1 MSASRIASRYSKSLL
16 DLAIERNELS
26 QVLTDINYV
35 GQAVKVRDLY
45 LMIKSPIIN
54 PAKKKAIFH
63 RLFGGKLSKTTE
75 SFFDIMIRKGRESIL
90 PEILHSFIEQYK
102 DYKHIS
108 TITIKTAAP
117 MPDSVIAD
125 LREKLVASHAAK
137 ENLEIEVKVDPNL
150 IGGFTLEFEGKQYD
164 ASMATKLNELRK
176 QFS

>member
-26 QVLTDINYV
+26 QVLADINYV
-35 GQAVKVRDLY
+35 REAVKVRDFY

-54 PAKKKAIFH
+54 PAKKKTIFQ
-63 RLFGGKLSKTTE
+63 RLFTGKLTKTTE
-75 SFFDIMIRKGRESIL
+75 SFFKIMIRKGRESIL
-90 PEILHSFIEQYK
+90 PEILDAFIEQYK
-102 DYKHIS
+102 EYKHIS
-108 TITIKTAAP
+108 TILIKTAAP

-125 LREKLVASHAAK
+125 LREKLLASHTAK
-137 ENLEIEVKVDPNL
+137 DNLEIEVKVDPTL
-150 IGGFTLEFEGKQYD
+150 IGGFTLEFEGRQYD